1 MKRYREIYYAMNK
14 SKVRAR
20 ARNKFFVLFVA
31 ILVVL
36 SLCVGSV
43 FAYFTSRDNANNIFS
58 IKAEYTVIFH
68 ANNGTQT
75 TSSQS
80 ISYNVATNLN
90 QNQFTYQGYVFN
102 GWNTEA
108 NGSGTPYTDGQE
120 VLDLVGNNESID
132 LYAQWQ
138 VANGVAEINGS
149 YFESLQAAIDTVD
162 TDDVNVVIRLLQ
174 DTDEHIVIS
183 EHQNITINLNNHSVT
198 NDKQFPTVSNDGT
211 LTLYG
216 GSIYQNSTSAGAI
229 DNQSTGTL
237 IVDSV
242 RVEMIKTGG
251 KQALYNDGGICEI
264 KGTSYLK
271 SISTIRAT
279 VQNQALGTMKITGG
293 TIIATGFSAVTNNG
307 STITIGVK
315 DGNVDKTSPV
325 IQSPSYA
332 LNIGANSYEFYDG
345 VLRGKTAISQGS
357 GTYSDIETGKSFMEK
372 TQVIDGVTYHVAYLA
387 KPNTITLDMN
397 DGSGDTST
405 LAVEDGEI
413 IETIPTPIRTGFEFM
428 GWYSLAEGGD
438 ELDPNGTYNS
448 DTTYYAHW
456 EVAYTAQING
466 TKYLTLQEAINAVD
480 TDNVQVVITILNDTK
495 ENVSIAK
502 NKNIKLDIQNHTIR
516 NDGVKPVIENFGRL
530 EIDSGTITS
539 DTTQGAINNKK
550 EGTLIMTGGTV
561 RATGTRQAI
570 YNDGGRTEISGTTYL
585 SATTTERA
593 TVQNLNSGTLIIT
606 GGTIVSSRFSAVV
619 NASGTCIIGV
629 KDDDLDNTSPV
640 MQGKTYGINNSS
652 TLKFYN
658 GIAKGMTNAINGS
671 IADKEDNSAIYIDSE
686 TIDGNTYETA
696 YLKLS

>member
-1 MKRYREIYYAMNK
+1 MKRYREIYYSMNK

-31 ILVVL
+31 ILIVF

-58 IKAEYTVIFH
+58 IKAKYTVIFH

-75 TSSQS
+75 TSTQS
-80 ISYNVATNLN
+80 ISYNVATHLN
-90 QNQFTYQGYVFN
+90 QNQFTYQGHEFN

-138 VANGVAEINGS
+138 AANGVAEINGS

-174 DTDEHIVIS
+174 NTDEYIKVS
-183 EHQNITINLNNHSVT
+183 EHQNITINLNNCTVT
-198 NDKQFPTVSNDGT
+198 NDQQAPTVSNDGT

-216 GSIYQNSTSAGAI
+216 GTIYQNSTSAGAI

-242 RVEMIKTGG
+242 RVEMIKSGG
-251 KQALYNDGGICEI
+251 KQAIYNDGGICEI

-279 VQNQALGTMKITGG
+279 VQNQAGGSMTITGG
-293 TIIATGFSAVTNNG
+293 TIIATGFSAITNN
-307 STITIGVK
+307 SNDLTIGVK
-315 DGNVDKTSPV
+315 DGNVDKTSPF
-325 IQSPSYA
+325 IQS
-332 LNIGANSYEFYDG
+332 ANYGISTGTNPFNFYDG
-345 VLRGKTAISQGS
+345 IIIGRTEPTQGS
-357 GTYSDIETGKSFMEK
+357 GAYDDIEVGRTLISHTEKIDGLTYK
-372 TQVIDGVTYHVAYLA
+372 TQYLTI
-387 KPNTITLDMN
+387 PNTITLDMN
-397 DGSGDTST
+397 DGSGNTTTIS
-405 LAVEDGEI
+405 VEDGKIYDE
-413 IETIPTPIRTGFEFM
+413 IPTPTRTGFEFM
-428 GWYSLAEGGD
+428 GWYTLDEGGD

-456 EVAYTAQING
+456 EVANVAQINN
-466 TKYLTLQEAINAVD
+466 TKYSTLQAAVNAVSAN
-480 TDNVQVVITILNDTK
+480 NVQVTITILTDIQ
-495 ENVSIAK
+495 ENISIAK
-502 NKNIKLDIQNHTIR
+502 NKSIKLDIQNHTIR
-516 NDGVKPVIENFGRL
+516 NNGVKPVIENFGRL

-570 YNDGGRTEISGTTYL
+570 YNNGGRTEISGTTYL
-585 SATTTERA
+585 SSTTSERA

-606 GGTIVSSRFSAVV
+606 GGTIVSSGFSAVV
-619 NASGTCIIGV
+619 NASGTCTIGV

-640 MQGKTYGINNSS
+640 MQGKTYGIDNSS

-658 GIAKGMTNAINGS
+658 GIAKGMTNAIKGT